1 MLPSETEFKE
11 TGTLKGD
18 SIDMTFDENSLGFL
32 ANVLIDLYSD
42 KEYAAI
48 REYAT
53 NALDSHKVAG
63 QKRPIEVTTP
73 SYFSYMFKIKDY
85 GIGLSK
91 DDIRDIYSKY
101 GASTKRGSNEQTGML
116 GLGCKSALTY
126 TDQFNLIAVKDGI
139 KINVSISRAESGGG
153 KITIV
158 SETETDEPNGV
169 EIIIPVKKNNKF
181 ESKCKEFFKYWPV
194 DTVLVN
200 EKPAYRQELKKITD
214 RIYLRDD
221 AGWNDRPVL
230 VMGGVSYEI
239 DLNQITLPK
248 SLVAFV
254 DIGSVSF
261 TPNREQLHYTEK
273 TKRTLNELA
282 SEYRVNVL
290 KSVQTELD
298 AALTKYHGVKVIS
311 DWSWRLRSEG
321 ISISASDFTYNGK
334 QFQTDFEFHGHW
346 EFGEKFYCR
355 GKSNYSIGQSL
366 DRLRA
371 CVIVKDFDTD
381 RLTPWQKKKLIYW
394 ADENG
399 KGNNFYFCK
408 TVPGNGWL
416 DDITTVSWDDIV
428 AIKLPKAGQ
437 GTKTV
442 PTYEINYQNKT
453 VTTSDIDKTKPIW
466 YSTKTKWSE
475 MMNHFYHPQKWFEDV
490 QFVFIG
496 KNRIAKFTATYPTAV
511 ELKDGMTQYVQGYID
526 DLTDE
531 EKKLLN
537 SNTYEQSK
545 YRDLK
550 AGSLLDPELRQ
561 LIELSSKVDQIAKL
575 RTKWEEMSR
584 IACAVG
590 LQKEVNGL
598 SQSSTPL
605 WLTTRYPLFETL
617 VHNKPYR
624 ASVEYYNDVYLYCN
638 TVYETRVK
646 GVK

>member
-11 TGTLKGD
+11 TGILSGD

-42 KEYAAI
+42 KERAAI

-53 NALDSHKVAG
+53 NALDSHKAAG
-63 QKRPIEVTTP
+63 QTRPIEVTTP
-73 SYFSYMFKIKDY
+73 SYFSYMFKVKDY
-85 GIGLSK
+85 GVGLSK
-91 DDIRDIYSKY
+91 DDIKQIYSKY

-126 TDQFNLIAVKDGI
+126 TDQFNLIAVKDGV

-153 KITIV
+153 KMTVV
-158 SETETDEPNGV
+158 SEIQTDEPNGV
-169 EIIIPVKKNNKF
+169 EIIIPVKKDNKF
-181 ESKCKEFFKYWPV
+181 EAKTREFFKYWPEG
-194 DTVLVN
+194 TVLIN
-200 EKPAYRQELKKITD
+200 EKPAYREELKKVTD
-214 RIYLRDD
+214 RIHLRD
-221 AGWNDRPVL
+221 GTSWNDRPVL

-273 TKRTLNELA
+273 TKRTLSALA
-282 SEYRVNVL
+282 SEYRINIL
-290 KSVQTELD
+290 KSVQNELD
-298 AALTKYHGVKVIS
+298 AAATKYDAVKVIN

-321 ISISASDFTYNGK
+321 ISISASDFMYNGK
-334 QFQTDFEFHGHW
+334 QFQIDFEFDAHW
-346 EFGEKFYCR
+346 EFGEAFYCR
-355 GKSNYSIGQSL
+355 AKKSYPINQNL
-366 DRLRA
+366 DRLKA
-371 CVIVKDFDTD
+371 CVIVKDFDAD
-381 RLTPWQKKKLIYW
+381 RLTPWQKKKLVYW
-394 ADENG
+394 ADESG
-399 KGNNFYFCK
+399 TGYNFYFCK

-428 AIKLPKAGQ
+428 AIKLPKTGGSIKAI
-437 GTKTV
+437 
-442 PTYEINYQNKT
+442 PTYEVSYQNKINT
-453 VTTSDIDKTKPIW
+453 ITELDKSKPIW
-466 YSTKTKWSE
+466 YSTKSKWNE
-475 MMNHFYHPQKWFEDV
+475 MMNHFYHQQKWFNDV

-496 KNRIAKFTATYPTAV
+496 KNRIPRFTVAYSTAV
-511 ELKDGMTQYVQGYID
+511 PLQDGMTQYVQNYID
-526 DLTDE
+526 TLTDE

-545 YRDLK
+545 YRDFK
-550 AGSLLDPELRQ
+550 ATMLLDPDLRE
-561 LIELSSKVDQIAKL
+561 LIELSNKADEIAKL

-584 IACAVG
+584 IAYAVG
-590 LQKEVNGL
+590 LQKQVNDL

-605 WLTTRYPLFETL
+605 WVKTRYPLFETL
-617 VHNKPYR
+617 THNKPYR
-624 ASVEYYNDVYLYCN
+624 ADVEYYNDVYLYCN
-638 TVYETRVK
+638 TVYETR